1 MKKNSETRRKWYRL
15 TRGKRIVRNLV
26 LALVLAVFAWGI
38 YGFPLPVEAAFRRLE
53 REHLLEP
60 GEIALLLQPEWGKEY
75 ATVSVNGQ
83 QYSSN
88 GVICAAVSPDWIF
101 CSAGT
106 SRTFDPWEIAYFCSR
121 GDGVD
126 VIPLAHYMVTT
137 VDYSTGRLDLKSYMP
152 YLVLDLDVPAET
164 VRVEMDMEY
173 RMDGRDGEK
182 TVMTTGAGEKQESG
196 AWLFFLD
203 RPNGSAYAT
212 GQIGAPWIIRAYAAD
227 GTLLQEIEGT
237 VREYSVG

>member
-1 MKKNSETRRKWYRL
+1 MNEEKKTRRRWFHL
-15 TRGKRIVRNLV
+15 TRGQRTARNLV
-26 LALVLAVFAWGI
+26 LFFVLTVLVWGI
-38 YGFPLPVEAAFRRLE
+38 YGCPLPAEAAFRRLE
-53 REHLLEP
+53 REHLLES
-60 GEIALLLQPEWGKEY
+60 GEIVLLLQPEWGKEY

-88 GVICAAVSPDWIF
+88 GVICASVSPDWIF

-106 SRTFDPWEIAYFCSR
+106 SRTFDQWEIAYFCSR

-126 VIPLAHYMVTT
+126 VIPLAHYMVTAI
-137 VDYSTGRLDLKSYMP
+137 DYSTGRMNLTSYVP

-173 RMDGRDGEK
+173 RMDVRDGEMN
-182 TVMTTGAGEKQESG
+182 VMTSGAGEKQKSG

-212 GQIGAPWIIRAYAAD
+212 GQIGAPWTIRAYAAD
-227 GTLLQEIEGT
+227 GSLLQELEGT